1 MHEYSLVSAMVDR
14 VLREARERHAV
25 AVHKLAV
32 RIGAAS
38 GVEPELFASAFTLVR
53 QGLLENTALDIR
65 RAEVQWAC
73 PACGAAIVPGGPLS
87 CRECDVPAKLVS
99 GDEILLEQ
107 IEMEVP

>member
-1 MHEYSLVSAMVDR
+1 MHEYSLVSAMVER
-14 VLREARERHAV
+14 VEREAKARQAV

-32 RIGAAS
+32 SIGAVS

-53 QGLLENTALDIR
+53 QGLLENATLEIR
-65 RAEVQWAC
+65 RAEAAWSC
-73 PACGAAIVPGGPLS
+73 PGCGKAIPAGAELR
-87 CRECDVPAKLVS
+87 CTECGLPAKLVS